1 MLGRCELS
9 AWDFG
14 AVSIARGS
22 NQGIECQV
30 FQRATLGTGT
40 RPGVSNWLARP
51 GTTTTLRHRARPET
65 IDSELRLI
73 AALPGRPLIWARRSR
88 ASTWPM
94 SSSTSGSSLARLA
107 RQNITTCECAY
118 GLTWQLSPSGVLKV
132 EK

>member
-14 AVSIARGS
+14 AVSITRGINRASNARCFNAPRSAPEPGRGS
-22 NQGIECQV
+22 LAGL
-30 FQRATLGTGT
+30 RAPALPLRFGTV
-40 RPGVSNWLARP
+40 RDR
-51 GTTTTLRHRARPET
+51 ET

-107 RQNITTCECAY
+107 RQKLRLAIGARPTT
-118 GLTWQLSPSGVLKV
+118 
-132 EK
+132 

>member
-40 RPGVSNWLARP
+40 PPGSLAGLRAP
-51 GTTTTLRHRARPET
+51 ALPLRFGTVRDRET

-94 SSSTSGSSLARLA
+94 NSSTSGSSLARLA
-107 RQNITTCECAY
+107 RQKLCLALGARPTT
-118 GLTWQLSPSGVLKV
+118 
-132 EK
+132 

>member
-40 RPGVSNWLARP
+40 RPGSLAGLRAP
-51 GTTTTLRHRARPET
+51 ALPLRFGTVRDRET

-94 SSSTSGSSLARLA
+94 NSSGGSSLARLA